1 MVNKMQNEKEQQ
13 AINKAIKNHD
23 KYEIRQLCKN
33 NEQLLQYF
41 IDRVMQDVTTLEHIK
56 NIIK

>member
-1 MVNKMQNEKEQQ
+1 MQNEQQ
-13 AINKAIKNHD
+13 AIDKAIEKHD

-41 IDRVMQDVTTLEHIK
+41 IDKVMQDVATLEHIK
-56 NIIK
+56 NILK

>member
-13 AINKAIKNHD
+13 AINKAIKNRD

-41 IDRVMQDVTTLEHIK
+41 IDKVMQDIATLENIK
-56 NIIK
+56 NILK

>member
-1 MVNKMQNEKEQQ
+1 MVHKMQNEKEQQ
-13 AINKAIKNHD
+13 AINIAIKNHD

-41 IDRVMQDVTTLEHIK
+41 IDKVMQDVATLEHIK

>member
-1 MVNKMQNEKEQQ
+1 MQNEKEQQ
-13 AINKAIKNHD
+13 AINKAIKNRD

-41 IDRVMQDVTTLEHIK
+41 IDKVMQDIATLENIK
-56 NIIK
+56 NILK

>member
-1 MVNKMQNEKEQQ
+1 MQNEKEQQ
-13 AINKAIKNHD
+13 AINRAIKNHD

-41 IDRVMQDVTTLEHIK
+41 IDKVMQDVATLEHIK